1 MWEDEHNIGQINK
14 DQHDQYKKSK
24 EIDNTIAAQAFPM
37 SDNYCSENLIGYN
50 FRLIKDGS

>member
-24 EIDNTIAAQAFPM
+24 EIDDTIAAQAFAM

-50 FRLIKDGS
+50 FRLIKVGA